1 MSFVYSRTS
10 QGFNDRDDRRSQ
22 CGRPEKTRYSNTIFL
37 FQHHTP
43 PSHPTKIIIEAS
55 HSFHYLLSALNRA
68 PLVDTMQLYDVIVI
82 GAGFSGLSA
91 AQELIQ
97 KNSALKV
104 VVLEAR
110 DRIGGRTYTHIDSE
124 HNIRLDLG
132 ATWIHGV
139 EESEYSYD

>member
-1 MSFVYSRTS
+1 
-10 QGFNDRDDRRSQ
+10 
-22 CGRPEKTRYSNTIFL
+22 
-37 FQHHTP
+37 
-43 PSHPTKIIIEAS
+43 
-55 HSFHYLLSALNRA
+55 
-68 PLVDTMQLYDVIVI
+68 MQLYDVIVI